1 MTDAEFS
8 ALNLTTHSVHGTGS
22 DMVRVMSHMG
32 YAYCETDAR
41 AMGHW
46 LRDKNAPQE
55 DPRKVPGGPR
65 RGISDGAP
73 VVRGAMAFRYTSGP
87 GRRGERE
94 EQLSVRAR
102 YVADV
107 RAAIEAHDGGWW
119 TLPKNTDSWDVFS
132 PGSSFE
138 EEVAREGGTGDA
150 LRDGFVAE

>member
-1 MTDAEFS
+1 
-8 ALNLTTHSVHGTGS
+8 
-22 DMVRVMSHMG
+22 MVRVMIHTG
-32 YAYCETDAR
+32 YDYCESDAR

-94 EQLSVRAR
+94 EQLFVRAR
-102 YVADV
+102 FVADV
-107 RAAIEAHDGGWW
+107 RAALRACAGGWW
-119 TLPKNTDSWDVFS
+119 SLPKNTDSWDVLR
-132 PGSSFE
+132 PGSSLTE
-138 EEVAREGGTGDA
+138 AEGEAENVGDA
-150 LRDGFVAE
+150 LREGFVAE